1 MTALTADRNTPQS
14 LGPRRVGLVAAATT
28 AFAGAMLMRN
38 AAGFIVKGQTATGL
52 VGVGRAQEHVDN
64 AAGSD
69 GDLTVPYEPGI
80 YRYDNSA
87 STDEI
92 TEADIG
98 KVCFAV
104 DDQTVAKTDGTGT
117 RSPAGVVDHVDEL
130 GVWVRFDE
138 ALTRAA
144 AA

>member
-14 LGPRRVGLVAAATT
+14 LGPRRVGLIAAATT
-28 AFAGAMLMRN
+28 AFSGAMLMRN
-38 AAGFIVKGQTATGL
+38 AAGFIVEGQTATGL

-64 AAGSD
+64 AAGSN
-69 GDLTVPYEPGI
+69 GDFTVAYEPGI

-117 RSPAGVVDHVDEL
+117 RSPAGVVDHVDDL

>member
-14 LGPRRVGLVAAATT
+14 MGARRVGLVAAATT
-28 AFAGAMLMRN
+28 VFAGAMLMRN
-38 AAGFIVKGQTATGL
+38 AAGFLVEGQSATGL
-52 VGVGRAQEHVDN
+52 IGVGRAQEYVDN
-64 AAGSD
+64 AAGAD
-69 GDLTVPYEPGI
+69 GDVRVEFEPGI
-80 YRYDNSA
+80 FRFENSA
-87 STDEI
+87 AADEI
-92 TEADIG
+92 TQADLG

-104 DDQTVAKTDGTGT
+104 DDQTVAKTSATNT